1 MKIAV
6 YPGSFDPITLGHLD
20 VIQRGAK
27 VFDKVIVGVLV
38 NVNKN
43 GLFNIEER
51 VELIKKATKDI
62 PNIEVISF
70 NGLLIDFIKQCNA
83 TVILKGLRALSDFE
97 YEFQMALMNTKLD
110 PEIETLFMMTSA
122 QYSYISSS
130 AIKQVA
136 KFNGDLS
143 GLVPEEVIPDIVE
156 KINSIE

>member
-6 YPGSFDPITLGHLD
+6 YPGSFDPITLWHLD